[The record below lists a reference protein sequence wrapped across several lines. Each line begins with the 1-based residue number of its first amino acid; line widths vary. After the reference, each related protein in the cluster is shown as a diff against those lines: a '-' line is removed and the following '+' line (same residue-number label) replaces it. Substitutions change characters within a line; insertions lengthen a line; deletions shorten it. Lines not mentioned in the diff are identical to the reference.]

1 MLFSAHCC
9 CAMLGSGLFGHADR
23 TMTPYGWSGGIGGYF
38 GGGGRG
44 GGDGGVWHSTLA
56 IPLKLK
62 RMTSQTLQG
71 APPGCDIHEKPHAL
85 RRLGARAL
93 WSVLGL
99 SSMVDARDLLLL
111 LL

>member
-1 MLFSAHCC
+1 MLALRRGI
-9 CAMLGSGLFGHADR
+9 AGMLARGGAGGSE
-23 TMTPYGWSGGIGGYF
+23 GGS
-38 GGGGRG
+38 G